1 MPVIVENL
9 ILHQGEDFS
18 KTFIIKNSDKSLVD
32 ISSYSAYGYMA
43 KYPESE
49 DKIQFTVG
57 ITTSVSEIKISIANT
72 ITETIQHGRHY
83 YNLFTISNNLI
94 KKEREGEI
102 LVQPSIL

>member
-1 MPVIVENL
+1 MSVIVENL

-18 KTFIIKNSDKSLVD
+18 KNFTIKNLDKSLVD

-49 DKIQFTVG
+49 EKVEFTVG
-57 ITTSVSEIKISIANT
+57 IVTTSSQINISIANT
-72 ITETIQHGRHY
+72 ITQSIPHGRHY
-83 YNLFTISNNLI
+83 YNLFAQSNQLI

-102 LVQPSIL
+102 LVRPSVL